1 MNNRIGPIGR
11 ALMGVAAVVCCML
24 VAPLFAAA
32 QPVQRPLR
40 IGFMAHDRSLLALP
54 STRALVD
61 GLRDLGYVEGRHF
74 AWEFCATDS
83 RPERI
88 LACVSELIQL
98 PVDIFLFGI
107 CGTGLDAV
115 RRATQTIPIVVA
127 SCNDDMVETGI
138 VKSLAR
144 PGGNI
149 TGLSK
154 LTPELAPK
162 RLQLLKQVVPG
173 AARIAVLW
181 NPGYSDFK
189 ADWRELRAAA
199 QKLGVT
205 LLPVEFRRPDD
216 LDPAFATIA
225 RERVDALIT
234 FSDALTYIFAQRVA
248 DLASAHRIPSLFA
261 FREVTEAGALMS
273 YGPSL
278 PGMWR
283 RAASYIDRI
292 VKGAKPGDLP
302 IEQPTRFELVVN
314 RKAAAALGLT
324 IPQSVLLLADRVVD

>member
-1 MNNRIGPIGR
+1 M
-11 ALMGVAAVVCCML
+11 
-24 VAPLFAAA
+24 
-32 QPVQRPLR
+32 
-40 IGFMAHDRSLLALP
+40 
-54 STRALVD
+54 
-61 GLRDLGYVEGRHF
+61 
-74 AWEFCATDS
+74 
-83 RPERI
+83 
-88 LACVSELIQL
+88 
-98 PVDIFLFGI
+98 
-107 CGTGLDAV
+107 
-115 RRATQTIPIVVA
+115 
-127 SCNDDMVETGI
+127 
-138 VKSLAR
+138 
-144 PGGNI
+144 
-149 TGLSK
+149 
-154 LTPELAPK
+154 
-162 RLQLLKQVVPG
+162 
-173 AARIAVLW
+173 
-181 NPGYSDFK
+181 
-189 ADWRELRAAA
+189 
-199 QKLGVT
+199 
-205 LLPVEFRRPDD
+205 VEFRRPDD